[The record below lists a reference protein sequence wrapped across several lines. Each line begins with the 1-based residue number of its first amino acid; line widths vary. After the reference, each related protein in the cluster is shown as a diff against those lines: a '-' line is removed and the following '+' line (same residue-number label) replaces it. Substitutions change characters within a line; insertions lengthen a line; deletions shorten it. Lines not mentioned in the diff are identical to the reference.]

1 MLRHGEVEVPLTRYG
16 TTFLNF
22 SITNFGRVFQLKKQ
36 GWVERVPAFYAYV
49 RHAHG
54 NGASGGNSQLT
65 IRDDTGARHRIRIH
79 RAVMEAFKPLAEFS
93 HEIGIPTDVW
103 LTLPVCVTSA
113 LQHCVLVNHKD
124 GNPKNNSIQ
133 NLEWS
138 TPMDNHRKARLSMT
152 SSHAL
157 APTPTPL
164 EVGR

>member
-1 MLRHGEVEVPLTRYG
+1 MLRHGEVEAPLTRYG

-124 GNPKNNSIQ
+124 GNRKNNHRE
-133 NLEWS
+133 NLQVVC
-138 TPMDNHRKARLSMT
+138 PMCHSLIHRK
-152 SSHAL
+152 HICH
-157 APTPTPL
+157 
-164 EVGR
+164 